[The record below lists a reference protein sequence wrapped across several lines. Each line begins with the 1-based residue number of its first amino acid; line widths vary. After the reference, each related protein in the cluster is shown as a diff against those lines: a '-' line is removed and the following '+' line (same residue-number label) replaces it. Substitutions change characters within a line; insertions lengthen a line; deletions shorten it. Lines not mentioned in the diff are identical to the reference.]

1 MIFIQLIA
9 LVMENQI
16 NKIHSLS
23 FANISDEPLDLSL
36 RKNQR
41 HLERERENSDG
52 PIKRYKVMAKLWQTR
67 EVMRPQE
74 SLQSIVSDRQRS
86 EMNAVPV
93 ADITPEPLPVQSSK
107 KDRENDHVMKNLVS
121 RDSSKVSQPP
131 KKRNRFTTTELF
143 VLEKVFEVKMFVTAR
158 EIEEVARLLDIE
170 NYRVSNWNTFQFK
183 NRKSILVPPTDQTL
197 VSSSPSEMEKRESL
211 GKR

>member
-1 MIFIQLIA
+1 
-9 LVMENQI
+9 MENQI

-170 NYRVSNWNTFQFK
+170 NYRIKHWFQARRQK
-183 NRKSILVPPTDQTL
+183 WKKENLW
-197 VSSSPSEMEKRESL
+197 
-211 GKR
+211 GKDDGAHVAARL

>member
-1 MIFIQLIA
+1 
-9 LVMENQI
+9 MENQI

-23 FANISDEPLDLSL
+23 FGNISDEPLDLSL

-41 HLERERENSDG
+41 HLERERENFDG
-52 PIKRYKVMAKLWQTR
+52 PIKRNKVMAKLWQTR

-93 ADITPEPLPVQSSK
+93 AVITPEPLPVQSSE

-121 RDSSKVSQPP
+121 GDSSKVSQPP

-170 NYRVSNWNTFQFK
+170 NYRVSN
-183 NRKSILVPPTDQTL
+183 
-197 VSSSPSEMEKRESL
+197 
-211 GKR
+211 